1 MKKRILLSL
10 ALAVQVAFADGLAK
24 TSPVDF
30 KALADRVVYVDA
42 SAAAVK
48 ELLTSKLKVEEQ
60 YSGHLRLKAESF
72 YTAIYQDKK
81 GFPSQKIA
89 LDEVLAGK
97 EADRSNFK
105 NLLCGRRIDSPGAKQ
120 SAAFI
125 GSNAAVEVAG
135 GATSAG
141 SGELALLGAVA
152 GIVSALATKETEV
165 VSCEQPVS
173 VCKTSAYLCEWNEM
187 VVTEFSLLDGD
198 KVIGKTAKT
207 TQRLGRGLHEKE
219 LAMQHMTELGSLL
232 GGVNAKD

>member
-1 MKKRILLSL
+1 MKKMVLLGL
-10 ALAVQVAFADGLAK
+10 ALVVQVAFADGPAK
-24 TSPVDF
+24 PAPVDF
-30 KALADRVVYVDA
+30 QALAERVVYVDA

-48 ELLTSKLKVEEQ
+48 DLLKGKLKTEEQ
-60 YSGHLRLKAESF
+60 FSGQLRLKVDSF

-81 GFPSQKIA
+81 GFPSQKMP

-120 SAAFI
+120 TATFI
-125 GSNAAVEVAG
+125 GSNVGVEVAG
-135 GATSAG
+135 ATTSAG
-141 SGELALLGAVA
+141 VGGLAIIGAVA
-152 GIVSALATKETEV
+152 GAVSALATKETEV

-207 TQRLGRGLHEKE
+207 TQRQGRGLHEKE

-232 GGVNAKD
+232 GGANAKE